1 MQKNI
6 GIIGLVIFAVLVL
19 VIIWAV
25 RGRPAGE
32 EPGTVAPI
40 PAATTAQTPT
50 SPTRAPSATI
60 SPAAGLQ
67 STAIPAG
74 AVTVSI
80 TASGFSQP
88 SVTVPVPVGGSV
100 TFTNADTAPH
110 QVASN
115 PHPIHTNFPELNGP
129 VLSAGQSHAVTFTR
143 AGTFGY
149 HDHLNPGI
157 QGTILVQ

>member
-1 MQKNI
+1 MKNT
-6 GIIGLVIFAVLVL
+6 GIVGLVIAIILVV

-32 EPGTVAPI
+32 EPGTVAPA
-40 PAATTAQTPT
+40 PAATTTPAIT
-50 SPTRAPSATI
+50 SPTRAPSPTI

-80 TASGFSQP
+80 AASGFSPP
-88 SVTVPVPVGGSV
+88 SVTVPVGGSV
-100 TFTNADTAPH
+100 TFTNAETAPH
-110 QVASN
+110 QVASI

-129 VLSAGQSHAVTFTR
+129 VLSAGQSRAVTFTR

-149 HDHLNPGI
+149 HDHLNPGL
-157 QGTILVQ
+157 QGTVVVQ